1 MHIYIYVCIHTC
13 MYVFRKRYAVQMVL
27 LYKSAAVFP
36 LLVIYFNFGSNG
48 LPLFSVF
55 SKREKDLNIHYIGGI
70 IPLFHTCGG
79 KLFWFNNGEVGIE
92 RVWKS
97 GVIKGARVIKANKEF
112 RGSRMT
118 KNVTEVFD
126 ARIQNANRRRNAR
139 RKDWIC
145 EWE

>member
-1 MHIYIYVCIHTC
+1 MYVYVYVYTYICIIRIMYIYIYMIIYIIRIIHIYIYNQNHIYIYVMHIYIYVCIHTC

-79 KLFWFNNGEVGIE
+79 KLF
-92 RVWKS
+92 
-97 GVIKGARVIKANKEF
+97 
-112 RGSRMT
+112 
-118 KNVTEVFD
+118 
-126 ARIQNANRRRNAR
+126 
-139 RKDWIC
+139 
-145 EWE
+145 